1 MAKEVEGDSVIFD
14 AASQYEG
21 WAHRAQSTPPLFLV
35 KPYIKEAII
44 YGGATGGTVLVT
56 DIDSGNTIIPSL
68 EVAADEE
75 QVYPI
80 NQWYDGIWVETLDSG
95 IKVRFNLGYY

>member
-1 MAKEVEGDSVIFD
+1 MAKEVGGDFVIFD

-44 YGGATGGTVLVT
+44 FGGATGGTVLIT
-56 DIDSGNTIIPSL
+56 DIDSGETIIPSM

-80 NQWYDGIWVETLDSG
+80 NAWVDGIWTETIDSG